1 MRLFFRYRHTHFTES
16 LHHREPTS
24 EQLKQ
29 LYRVLTWLTR
39 MYLPIYLLTLDERT
53 DNIVVIAGEE
63 TVVVIN
69 LQAEVDYE

>member
-1 MRLFFRYRHTHFTES
+1 MQ
-16 LHHREPTS
+16 PTS

-39 MYLPIYLLTLDERT
+39 MYLPVYLVSLDERT

-69 LQAEVDYE
+69 PEEEVDYE

>member
-1 MRLFFRYRHTHFTES
+1 M
-16 LHHREPTS
+16 EPTS

-39 MYLPIYLLTLDERT
+39 MYLPVYLVSLDERT

-69 LQAEVDYE
+69 PEGEVDYE

>member
-1 MRLFFRYRHTHFTES
+1 M
-16 LHHREPTS
+16 EPTS

-39 MYLPIYLLTLDERT
+39 MYLPVYLVSLDERT

-63 TVVVIN
+63 TVLVIN
-69 LQAEVDYE
+69 PQGEVDYE

>member
-1 MRLFFRYRHTHFTES
+1 MK
-16 LHHREPTS
+16 PTS

-39 MYLPIYLLTLDERT
+39 MYLPVYLVSLDERT

-69 LQAEVDYE
+69 PEAEVDYE

>member
-1 MRLFFRYRHTHFTES
+1 M
-16 LHHREPTS
+16 EPTS

-39 MYLPIYLLTLDERT
+39 MYLPVYLVTLDERT

-69 LQAEVDYE
+69 PEAEVDYE

>member
-1 MRLFFRYRHTHFTES
+1 MES
-16 LHHREPTS
+16 TS

-29 LYRVLTWLTR
+29 LYRVLTRLTR
-39 MYLPIYLLTLDERT
+39 MYLPVYLVSLDERT

-69 LQAEVDYE
+69 PKGEVDYE

>member
-1 MRLFFRYRHTHFTES
+1 M
-16 LHHREPTS
+16 EPTS

-39 MYLPIYLLTLDERT
+39 MYLPVYLVSLDERT

-63 TVVVIN
+63 TVLVIN
-69 LQAEVDYE
+69 LEGKVDYE

>member
-1 MRLFFRYRHTHFTES
+1 M
-16 LHHREPTS
+16 EPTS

-39 MYLPIYLLTLDERT
+39 MYLPVYLVTLDERT
-53 DNIVVIAGEE
+53 NNIVVIAGEE

-69 LQAEVDYE
+69 PEAEVDYE

>member
-1 MRLFFRYRHTHFTES
+1 M
-16 LHHREPTS
+16 EPTS

-39 MYLPIYLLTLDERT
+39 MYLPVYLVTLNERT

-69 LQAEVDYE
+69 PEAEVDYE

>member
-1 MRLFFRYRHTHFTES
+1 M
-16 LHHREPTS
+16 EPTS
-24 EQLKQ
+24 EQFKQ

-39 MYLPIYLLTLDERT
+39 MYLPVYLVTLDERT

-69 LQAEVDYE
+69 PEAEVDYE

>member
-1 MRLFFRYRHTHFTES
+1 M
-16 LHHREPTS
+16 EPTS

-39 MYLPIYLLTLDERT
+39 MYLPVYLVTLDERT

-63 TVVVIN
+63 TIVVIN
-69 LQAEVDYE
+69 PEGEVDYE

>member
-1 MRLFFRYRHTHFTES
+1 MK
-16 LHHREPTS
+16 PTS

-39 MYLPIYLLTLDERT
+39 MYLPVYLVSLDERT

-63 TVVVIN
+63 TVLVIN
-69 LQAEVDYE
+69 PEAEVDYE

>member
-1 MRLFFRYRHTHFTES
+1 M
-16 LHHREPTS
+16 EPTS

-39 MYLPIYLLTLDERT
+39 MYLPVYLVSLDELT

-63 TVVVIN
+63 TVVIIN
-69 LQAEVDYE
+69 LEGEVDYE

>member
-1 MRLFFRYRHTHFTES
+1 M
-16 LHHREPTS
+16 EPTS

-39 MYLPIYLLTLDERT
+39 MYLPVYLVTLDERT

-69 LQAEVDYE
+69 PEADVDYE

>member
-1 MRLFFRYRHTHFTES
+1 M
-16 LHHREPTS
+16 EPTS

-29 LYRVLTWLTR
+29 LYRVLTWLTP
-39 MYLPIYLLTLDERT
+39 MYLPIYIVTLDERT

-69 LQAEVDYE
+69 PEGEVDYE

>member
-1 MRLFFRYRHTHFTES
+1 M
-16 LHHREPTS
+16 EPTS

-39 MYLPIYLLTLDERT
+39 MYLPVYLVSLDERT
-53 DNIVVIAGEE
+53 DNIVIIAGEE

-69 LQAEVDYE
+69 PEGEVDYE

>member
-1 MRLFFRYRHTHFTES
+1 M
-16 LHHREPTS
+16 EPTS

-29 LYRVLTWLTR
+29 LYRVLTWLTQ
-39 MYLPIYLLTLDERT
+39 MYLPIYIVTLDERT

-69 LQAEVDYE
+69 PEGEVDYE